1 MIDKVYVIVIQW
13 HFAVYGLYI
22 YMYVHAQD
30 PRVSACII
38 DTPQSDIV

>member
-22 YMYVHAQD
+22 YVHARD

-38 DTPQSDIV
+38 YTPQSDIV